1 MGSTAWVR
9 ALRASALALVLG
21 TLVAGTLGVA
31 PDAAAAHHR
40 RTRAERALAKKV
52 EALASSARE
61 AFGRGDFAKAVA
73 EYIKAYQLQPEAPLV
88 YNIAFIYDRKLG
100 ERALAMTYYRHFVED
115 PDADPD
121 LVEKALSRLE
131 ELKAQEDAEEAKRRE
146 EAEQR
151 EEAKRREEAK
161 MRALAHPVDRP
172 MTTTALAGWVTLG
185 VGVAL
190 AGGGAGLWAVAAGD
204 QHDFEASTSLNEK
217 KSLRSNGQSAALG
230 SDILLAV
237 GGAAVGAGA
246 LLVIL
251 DAASA
256 PEPARGEGA
265 VDAAGPVDVRFDA
278 RWVPSG
284 GIVGVRGAW

>member
-1 MGSTAWVR
+1 MGGFSWVR
-9 ALRASALALVLG
+9 ALRGPALALVLG
-21 TLVAGTLGVA
+21 AFVVGTVGGAPRAVAGR
-31 PDAAAAHHR
+31 HK

-52 EALASSARE
+52 EALAASARE
-61 AFGRGDFAKAVA
+61 AFEQGDFAKAVA

-115 PDADPD
+115 PDADPT

-131 ELKAQEDAEEAKRRE
+131 ELKAEEDAEEARRKE
-146 EAEQR
+146 EAER
-151 EEAKRREEAK
+151 RAEAERKEEARR
-161 MRALAHPVDRP
+161 RALAHPVERP

-185 VGVAL
+185 AGVAL
-190 AGGGAGLWAVAAGD
+190 AAGGAGLWAVAAGD
-204 QHDFEASTSLNEK
+204 QHDFEASTSLSEK
-217 KSLRSNGQSAALG
+217 KSLRSSGQSAALG
-230 SDILLAV
+230 SDVLLAL

-256 PEPARGEGA
+256 PAPPAAEGEGR
-265 VDAAGPVDVRFDA
+265 VGVTWDA

-284 GIVGVRGAW
+284 AVVGVRGAW